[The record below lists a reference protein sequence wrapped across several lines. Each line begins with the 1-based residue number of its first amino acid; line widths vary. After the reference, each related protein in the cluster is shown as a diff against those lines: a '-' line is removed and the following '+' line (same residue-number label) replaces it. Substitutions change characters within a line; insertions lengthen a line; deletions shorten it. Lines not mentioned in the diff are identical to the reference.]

1 MSLFE
6 EFKTSN
12 EEEWIAK
19 IDKDLKGNPLSS
31 LIWNSSIGEI
41 DPVIF
46 NKESKHNVPG
56 KTPFTRGNKESNSWN
71 IAQHVD
77 ASDKNANQLA
87 LYALKSGANYILFS
101 NFSSNTDFN
110 KLFNNVQLEIIHTAF
125 ILMNNDSV
133 ATLKAFLAT
142 ITNKNTPF
150 TVFYDPIGEM
160 IQKGIKINYQD
171 NLKDILEII
180 QSYPN
185 AKINLINGS
194 IYTNSGATEEK
205 QIALTAAHLNE
216 YLNEADKNDILPL
229 FENKLAITV
238 GVGTTYFMEIAK
250 ARAYRKV
257 IATVLE
263 AYAIKTSPEYF
274 AETATLYY
282 SKIDSYSNLLRATT
296 QAMSAVIGGYN
307 NLLIFPYNLKFDD
320 HFGNR
325 IAQNIQLILQE
336 EGHLNHVVDP
346 AGGAYFI
353 EELTD
358 QLITK
363 SWPYFQEIEK
373 KGGLINEIS
382 SNSIQNSISE
392 DWNNLLD
399 QLKQEEKIMIG
410 VNKFINNLEDF
421 SLDNESGI
429 SIENTEFTP
438 LTRKRLA
445 EFFEKNIVEN
455 A

>member
-12 EEEWIAK
+12 EDEWIAK
-19 IDKDLKGNPLSS
+19 IEKDLKGKPLSD

-46 NKESKHNVPG
+46 NEENKHNAPG
-56 KTPFTRGNKESNSWN
+56 FNPYTRGVNNSNSWN
-71 IAQHVD
+71 IAQHID
-77 ASDKNANQLA
+77 ASNDNANQLA

-101 NFSSNTDFN
+101 NFSPNTDFN

-133 ATLKAFLAT
+133 ATLEAFLAT

-160 IQKGIKINYQD
+160 IQKGIQINYSE
-171 NLKDILEII
+171 NLKEILELI
-180 QSYPN
+180 QSYSN
-185 AKINLINGS
+185 AKINLVNGS

-216 YLNEADKNDILPL
+216 YLNEADKNNTISLL
-229 FENKLAITV
+229 ENKLVITV

-257 IATVLE
+257 ISTVLD

-358 QLITK
+358 QLINK
-363 SWPYFQEIEK
+363 SWTYFQEIEQ
-373 KGGLINEIS
+373 KGGLIHEIT
-382 SNSIQNSISE
+382 SNSIQHSIND
-392 DWNNLLD
+392 DWNKLVD
-399 QLKQEEKIMIG
+399 AMKQEKKVMIG
-410 VNKFINNLEDF
+410 VNKFINNLEEY
-421 SLDNESGI
+421 SPINESTT
-429 SIENTEFTP
+429 SNANTDFTP
-438 LTRKRLA
+438 LSRKRLA
-445 EFFEKNIVEN
+445 EYFEKNTVEN